1 MFQLRVGRNEPIE
14 QRLHARLTG
23 YWRSIATTAI
33 ADALEAPEYVDIE
46 VVLLCSGEEPLERRR
61 DSTGWLGKGTPC
73 VAPFRKAKIP
83 FGNAI
88 PLSPVFLGA
97 QKVSHLPALNGMPTK
112 VFRRIHWA
120 SPATVFSKNKYSTG
134 SNGSNHP
141 RP

>member
-1 MFQLRVGRNEPIE
+1 VDEEWQEPD
-14 QRLHARLTG
+14 QWG
-23 YWRSIATTAI
+23 SPVTAI

-88 PLSPVFLGA
+88 PLGLVFLVT
-97 QKVSHLPALNGMPTK
+97 QKSGHLAALNGMPTK
-112 VFRRIHWA
+112 VPLGVLLVSFHLA
-120 SPATVFSKNKYSTG
+120 
-134 SNGSNHP
+134 
-141 RP
+141 